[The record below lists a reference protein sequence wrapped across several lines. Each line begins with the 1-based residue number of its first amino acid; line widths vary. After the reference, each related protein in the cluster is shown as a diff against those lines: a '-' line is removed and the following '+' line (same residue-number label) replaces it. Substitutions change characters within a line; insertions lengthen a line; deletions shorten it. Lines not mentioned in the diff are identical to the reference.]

1 MQIDVDKYI
10 EDILIEYNKTE
21 FRTDELFKN
30 YLELDFKI
38 LINLGNKKNTYKSIQ
53 GSYDFLYKFF
63 IPAKICRL
71 IGVDL
76 NIIKD
81 KYNIGEKK
89 IKNYDKNF
97 WNVGILFPGI
107 YKLYKIK
114 T

>member
-1 MQIDVDKYI
+1 MDVDKYI

-21 FRTDELFKN
+21 FRIDELYKN

-38 LINLGNKKNTYKSIQ
+38 LTNLGNKKNTYKSIQ

-81 KYNIGEKK
+81 KYNIKTLME